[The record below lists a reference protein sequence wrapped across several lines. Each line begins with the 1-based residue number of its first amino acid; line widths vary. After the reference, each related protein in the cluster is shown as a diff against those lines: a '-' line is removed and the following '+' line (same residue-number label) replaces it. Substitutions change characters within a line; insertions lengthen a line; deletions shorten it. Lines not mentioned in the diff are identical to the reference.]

1 MINREKF
8 LQTAGS
14 VLKHAMCSKR
24 EGSKAL
30 CGRNPAVLGLYSVA
44 VHAAYPAG
52 QPCART
58 IVLALDRTPY
68 LSISELRSAVENG
81 TSGELAQDRRGLSGC
96 GLWGSILWAKGQLS
110 PV

>member
-24 EGSKAL
+24 EGSEAL

-81 TSGELAQDRRGLSGC
+81 TSGGLAQDRRGLSGC

>member
-14 VLKHAMCSKR
+14 VLKHAMCSRR
-24 EGSKAL
+24 EGSGAL
-30 CGRNPAVLGLYSVA
+30 YGRDPAVLGLYSVA

>member
-81 TSGELAQDRRGLSGC
+81 TSGELAQDRRGLSGRS
-96 GLWGSILWAKGQLS
+96 LWGFILWTKGQLS

>member
-24 EGSKAL
+24 EGPKAL